1 MKIRIKGNSVRYRL
15 SKTDVDLL
23 TTQGRHEER
32 TSFGEAIF
40 TYALQRKEEGEVLTA
55 SYTGHTITVYIPDTL
70 LNGWAKNEVI
80 GFEARMP
87 IGNNEN
93 LYLLVEKD
101 FKCLDDTT
109 EDQSDNYD
117 NPNQTC

>member
-15 SKTDVDLL
+15 SKTDVDVL
-23 TTQGRHEER
+23 TAQGYMEEH
-32 TSFGEAIF
+32 TSFGTATL
-40 TYALQRKEEGEVLTA
+40 TYALQRSEDAAMTA
-55 SYTGHTITVYIPDTL
+55 SFDKNKITVYMPAAFVR
-70 LNGWAKNEVI
+70 GWAANTII
-80 GFEARMP
+80 GFDADMP
-87 IGNNEN
+87 LEGQDS

-101 FKCLDDTT
+101 FKCLDNTG

>member
-15 SKTDVDLL
+15 SKTDVTILVRD
-23 TTQGRHEER
+23 GYHEEH
-32 TSFGEAIF
+32 TVFATGTL
-40 TYALQRKEEGEVLTA
+40 TYALQRKEAEEDLTA
-55 SYTGHTITVYIPDTL
+55 TYTGNKITLYLSAAFLKDWET
-70 LNGWAKNEVI
+70 NAVI
-80 GFEARMP
+80 GCDARMP
-87 IGNNEN
+87 LNDKDS

>member
-15 SKTDVDLL
+15 SKTDVDLV
-23 TTQGRHEER
+23 TSQGYHEEQ
-32 TSFGEAIF
+32 TVFGATRL
-40 TYALQRKEEGEVLTA
+40 TYALQRKDAEEDLTA
-55 SYTGHTITVYIPDTL
+55 TYTDNKITLYLSAAFLQD
-70 LNGWAKNEVI
+70 WATNAVI
-80 GFEARMP
+80 GCEAHMP
-87 IGNNEN
+87 LNDKDS

>member
-1 MKIRIKGNSVRYRL
+1 MRYRL
-15 SKTDVDLL
+15 SKTDVTLL
-23 TTQGRHEER
+23 TEQGYCEEQ
-32 TSFGEAIF
+32 TVFGPSTL
-40 TYALQRKEEGEVLTA
+40 TYALVRKAENDGLTA
-55 SYTGHTITVYIPDTL
+55 TYTDHKITVAIPDAL
-70 LNGWAKNEVI
+70 LQGWADNQVV
-80 GFEARMP
+80 GFGRHMP
-87 IGNNEN
+87 LGNDAS

>member
-1 MKIRIKGNSVRYRL
+1 MKIRIKGDSVRYRL
-15 SKTDVDLL
+15 SKTDVDIL
-23 TTQGRHEER
+23 TTQGFHKEE
-32 TSFGEAIF
+32 TSFGTGTFA
-40 TYALQRKEEGEVLTA
+40 YALRRKEEGSTLTA
-55 SYTGHTITVYIPDTL
+55 TYRDHTITVEIPAAL
-70 LNGWAKNEVI
+70 LQGWAGNAVV
-80 GFEARMP
+80 GFDAHMP
-87 IGNNEN
+87 LEGNRT